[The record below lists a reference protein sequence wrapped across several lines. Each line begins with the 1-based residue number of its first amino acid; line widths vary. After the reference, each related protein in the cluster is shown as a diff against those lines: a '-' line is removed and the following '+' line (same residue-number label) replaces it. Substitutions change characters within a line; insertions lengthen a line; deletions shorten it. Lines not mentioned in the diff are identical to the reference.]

1 MKNIKDIATEVLES
15 VKNGTLE
22 SKYAMDML
30 DAVEEMATNDLIDSI
45 IEEKKKDDDKC
56 PECGK
61 KKCKCKCK
69 DDDKEED
76 DTDEDDDDVEDDD
89 NEENEDEVEEKVN
102 DIINHFT

>member
-30 DAVEEMATNDLIDSI
+30 DVVEEMATNNLIDSI
-45 IEEKKKDDDKC
+45 IEEKKKDDDDDKC

-69 DDDKEED
+69 DKDDDDEDAEDDEEED
-76 DTDEDDDDVEDDD
+76 DD
-89 NEENEDEVEEKVN
+89 NEDEVEEKVN